1 MPDHPRHR
9 PPWWPEGSA
18 FPPESWQRQR
28 RFAGRML
35 FSAIGLIVLTIGACT
50 ISFWVAALNLGW
62 LEFPGMAEGMPM
74 PFPPRGVGPS
84 LWATRV
90 GGLIWLV
97 AGGLIIVMVIRGARR
112 LIGPISEVMQA
123 AQRVEGGDYAVRVRE
138 RGPRDVRRL
147 SRAFNAMATRLERNE
162 QDRRRLLADVTH
174 ELRTPLTILQGQLE
188 GLLDGVYPRDEAHLN
203 VALDETRVMA
213 RLIED
218 LRTLTLSEAGSL
230 KLERESVDPGAL
242 IADIAAAFG
251 AQAVQS
257 GIQLSAEAEPDLP
270 ALDADPT
277 RLREVLGNLIANA
290 LRYTP
295 AEGKIQLSAARSDGA
310 ICLTVSDTGRGIAA
324 EDLPHIFDRFYKGA
338 DSRGTGL
345 GLAIAKSLVEAHGG
359 TIAAESAPGQ
369 GTTMTVRLPIPAE

>member
-1 MPDHPRHR
+1 
-9 PPWWPEGSA
+9 
-18 FPPESWQRQR
+18 
-28 RFAGRML
+28 ML

-62 LEFPGMAEGMPM
+62 LELPGMAEGMPM

-295 AEGKIQLSAARSDGA
+295 AEGRIQLGAARSDGA

>member
-1 MPDHPRHR
+1 MPEYPRHR
-9 PPWWPEGSA
+9 PPWWPEGAA
-18 FPPESWQRQR
+18 FPPDAWQRQR
-28 RFAGRML
+28 RFAGRIAFL
-35 FSAIGLIVLTIGACT
+35 AIGLIVLTIAACT

-62 LEFPGMAEGMPM
+62 IELPLMVEGMPM
-74 PFPPRGVGPS
+74 PFPSRNLGPA
-84 LWATRV
+84 LWASRF
-90 GGLIWLV
+90 GGLIWF
-97 AGGLIIVMVIRGARR
+97 AGVGLIIVLVIRAIRR

-147 SRAFNAMATRLERNE
+147 GRAFNAMATRLERNE

-188 GLLDGVYPRDEAHLN
+188 GLLDGVYPRDDAHLS
-203 VALDETRVMA
+203 VALEETRVMA

-230 KLERESVDPGAL
+230 RLERESVDPGEL
-242 IADIAAAFG
+242 IAEVAAAFE
-251 AQAVQS
+251 AQAAQA
-257 GIQLSAEAEPDLP
+257 GIRLDGETEAALP

-277 RLREVLGNLIANA
+277 RLREVLSNLIANA

-295 AEGKIQLSAARSDGA
+295 ADGEIRLRAARAGESL
-310 ICLTVSDTGRGIAA
+310 CLTVSDTGRGIPAS
-324 EDLPHIFDRFYKGA
+324 DVPHIFDRFYKGA

-359 TIAAESAPGQ
+359 TITAESAPGQ
-369 GTTMTVRLPIPAE
+369 GTTMTVRLPLPAE

>member
-1 MPDHPRHR
+1 
-9 PPWWPEGSA
+9 
-18 FPPESWQRQR
+18 
-28 RFAGRML
+28 ML
-35 FSAIGLIVLTIGACT
+35 FFALGLIVLTIGACT
-50 ISFWVAALNLGW
+50 ISFWIAAINLGW
-62 LEFPGMAEGMPM
+62 IDLPLMAEGMPV
-74 PFPPRGVGPS
+74 PFPPRNLGPA
-84 LWATRV
+84 LWATRF
-90 GGLIWLV
+90 GGLIWFV
-97 AGGLIIVMVIRGARR
+97 VVGLIIVLVIRAIRR

-138 RGPRDVRRL
+138 RGPRDVRWL

-162 QDRRRLLADVTH
+162 QDRRGLLADVTH

-188 GLLDGVYPRDEAHLN
+188 GLLDGVYPRDDAHLS
-203 VALDETRVMA
+203 VALEETRVMA

-230 KLERESVDPGAL
+230 RLERESVDPGVL
-242 IADIAAAFG
+242 IAEVVAAFE
-251 AQAVQS
+251 AQAANAGVRLR
-257 GIQLSAEAEPDLP
+257 GETEPALP

-295 AEGKIQLSAARSDGA
+295 AEGEITLRAARAGESVTMA
-310 ICLTVSDTGRGIAA
+310 VSDTGRGIAA
-324 EDLPHIFDRFYKGA
+324 GDLSHIFDRFYKGA

-359 TIAAESAPGQ
+359 TITVESEQGEGTRFYFTLPVDRNATPRELTSAAGSRE
-369 GTTMTVRLPIPAE
+369 RH

>member
-1 MPDHPRHR
+1 
-9 PPWWPEGSA
+9 
-18 FPPESWQRQR
+18 
-28 RFAGRML
+28 ML
-35 FSAIGLIVLTIGACT
+35 FFAVGLIVLTIGACT
-50 ISFWVAALNLGW
+50 ITFWVAALNLGW

-97 AGGLIIVMVIRGARR
+97 AAGVIILMVIRGARR

-123 AQRVEGGDYAVRVRE
+123 AQRVEAGDYAVRVRE

-174 ELRTPLTILQGQLE
+174 ELRTPLTIAQGQLE
-188 GLLDGVYPRDEAHLN
+188 GLLDGVYPRDDAHLN
-203 VALDETRVMA
+203 VALEETRVMA

-230 KLERESVDPGAL
+230 RLERESVDGGEL
-242 IADIAAAFG
+242 IAEVVAAFE
-251 AQAVQS
+251 AQAATADVRL
-257 GIQLSAEAEPDLP
+257 GAETEPDLP

-277 RLREVLGNLIANA
+277 RLREVLSNLVSNA

-295 AEGKIQLSAARSDGA
+295 AGGEIRVRAARAEESVT
-310 ICLTVSDTGRGIAA
+310 LTVSDNGRGISA
-324 EDLPHIFDRFYKGA
+324 EDLPHIFDRFYKGV

>member
-9 PPWWPEGSA
+9 PPWWPEGAA
-18 FPPESWQRQR
+18 FPPETWRRQR

-35 FSAIGLIVLTIGACT
+35 FFAIGLIVLTIGACT
-50 ISFWVAALNLGW
+50 ITFWVAALNLGW

-74 PFPPRGVGPS
+74 PFPPRGVAPS

-90 GGLIWLV
+90 GGLIWFV
-97 AGGLIIVMVIRGARR
+97 AVGLIIVMVIRGARR
-112 LIGPISEVMQA
+112 LIGPISDVMLA

-147 SRAFNAMATRLERNE
+147 SRAFNAMASRLERNE

-174 ELRTPLTILQGQLE
+174 ELRTPLTIAQGQLE
-188 GLLDGVYPRDEAHLN
+188 GLLDGVYPRDDAHLS
-203 VALDETRVMA
+203 VALEETRVMA

-230 KLERESVDPGAL
+230 KLERESVDPGEL
-242 IADIAAAFG
+242 IADVAAAFG
-251 AQAVQS
+251 APAAQAGVR
-257 GIQLSAEAEPDLP
+257 LSANAEPQLP

-277 RLREVLGNLIANA
+277 RLREVLSNLVSNA

-295 AEGKIQLSAARSDGA
+295 ADGEISIRAARAGDSVS
-310 ICLTVSDTGRGIAA
+310 LSVSDTGRGIPDS
-324 EDLPHIFDRFYKGA
+324 DLPHIFDRFYKGA

-359 TIAAESAPGQ
+359 AITAESAPGR
-369 GTTMTVRLPIPAE
+369 GTTMTVILPIAAG